1 MPLIINPPP
10 LTVQSTTNESQQ
22 PVVGLPVGASRICHL
37 DAGTTTF
44 TVSAPDDAKWVNI
57 SSAGD
62 FVAGFLG
69 GTIPPM
75 PAAGSDINID
85 GLTLEVN
92 PGLRYIGQ
100 GSNRRV
106 YVEGITA
113 GLCSVTFY
121 S

>member
-1 MPLIINPPP
+1 MPLIITPPP

-44 TVSAPDDAKWVNI
+44 TVPVHEDAKWVNI

-75 PAAGSDINID
+75 PTAGNEIAFD

-100 GSNRRV
+100 GSNRKV

-113 GLCSVTFY
+113 GLCSITFY